1 MALKMRK
8 NQSVSKMI
16 YVTDNIT
23 DDITMLYQKVIKQ
36 EYCHCALSH
45 HTTGMR
51 TKTDDGCHQQI
62 VMFTLCWQY
71 LQPWSLSTIMLLW
84 HSFLLLLLLIPSVR
98 TCCPTQSWTGVCI
111 DGWTYFS
118 TLKTTHLPRGCL
130 RRPESGNTI
139 RYSSA
144 SFNTRWS
151 HYRSFWMIVTNDML
165 RNQISDANLHCVP
178 Y

>member
-62 VMFTLCWQY
+62 VMFTLCWQ
-71 LQPWSLSTIMLLW
+71 
-84 HSFLLLLLLIPSVR
+84 HRPSVPVVLR
-98 TCCPTQSWTGVCI
+98 KVEQESVLMVEHIFQHLKPHISPGGVWEDLKVATQSGIVAQALT
-111 DGWTYFS
+111 S
-118 TLKTTHLPRGCL
+118 RL
-130 RRPESGNTI
+130 
-139 RYSSA
+139 
-144 SFNTRWS
+144 S